1 MCIRDSVDT
10 ARKAYE
16 RRAQRVVNGLAAVPG
31 VQVHAPQGSFFAW
44 VGVGGLIGAS
54 RPDGR
59 RIEDDGDVVDWL
71 LESEGVAVVRG
82 AAYGLSPY
90 LRLSFAASDANIDA
104 ALERIGRAVA
114 ALALPQTLEAAA

>member
-1 MCIRDSVDT
+1 M
-10 ARKAYE
+10 
-16 RRAQRVVNGLAAVPG
+16 
-31 VQVHAPQGSFFAW
+31 
-44 VGVGGLIGAS
+44 
-54 RPDGR
+54 
-59 RIEDDGDVVDWL
+59 
-71 LESEGVAVVRG
+71 VRG